1 MFDLLTRKNDLSPLF
16 TDLFDDVWRTTNNLS
31 RNLGVEL
38 PYNVKET
45 ENDYTLE
52 ISLPGFEKSDLNIRV
67 ENDLLT
73 ISHNNDQSSET
84 FTWKHSFTKSF
95 NLPKYVNT
103 KKVSATLENG
113 ILNIVLPKDVEPKN
127 VVDVKIK

>member
-52 ISLPGFEKSDLNIRV
+52 VSLPGFEKTDLNIRV

-73 ISHNNDQSSET
+73 ISHNKNQSSET
-84 FTWKHSFTKSF
+84 FTWKHDFTKSF
-95 NLPKYVNT
+95 TLPKYVNT
-103 KKVSATLENG
+103 KKVTASLENG
-113 ILNIVLPKDVEPKN
+113 ILNIVLPKEVETKN

>member
-1 MFDLLTRKNDLSPLF
+1 MFELLTRKNDLSPLF

-38 PYNVKET
+38 PYNVNET

-52 ISLPGFEKSDLNIRV
+52 VSLPGFEKTDLNIRV

-73 ISHNNDQSSET
+73 ISHNKNQSSET
-84 FTWKHSFTKSF
+84 FTWKHDFTKRH
-95 NLPKYVNT
+95 
-103 KKVSATLENG
+103 G
-113 ILNIVLPKDVEPKN
+113 QIC
-127 VVDVKIK
+127 

>member
-1 MFDLLTRKNDLSPLF
+1 MFELLTRKNDLSPLF

-38 PYNVKET
+38 PYNVNET

-52 ISLPGFEKSDLNIRV
+52 VSLPGFEKSDLSIKV
-67 ENDLLT
+67 ENNLLT

-84 FTWKHSFTKSF
+84 FTWKHSFSKSF
-95 NLPKYVNT
+95 SLPKYVNT
-103 KKVSATLENG
+103 KKVSASLENG
-113 ILNIVLPKDVEPKN
+113 ILNILLPKEVETKDIVDVE
-127 VVDVKIK
+127 IK

>member
-1 MFDLLTRKNDLSPLF
+1 MFELLTRKNDLNPLF
-16 TDLFDDVWRTTNNLS
+16 TDLFDDMWRTTNNLS

-38 PYNVKET
+38 PYNVNET
-45 ENDYTLE
+45 DKDYTLE
-52 ISLPGFEKSDLNIRV
+52 VSLPGFEKSDLNIRV

-73 ISHNNDQSSET
+73 VSHNNDQSSET
-84 FTWKHSFTKSF
+84 FTWKHAFTKSF

-103 KKVSATLENG
+103 KKVSATFENG
-113 ILNIVLPKDVEPKN
+113 ILHIVLPKEVEPKN